1 MENEEELVNDQNEK
15 NEQIP
20 LSIDNDSKEKE
31 STEDMLNRLSQQAD
45 SENNKL
51 KQEDQKIENIN
62 NSVGLSD
69 EDIKSEKLAINL
81 DSQIQDINSEAE
93 KLTEDFKKDLSDAS
107 ILDKKDN
114 NENISFIIEKAKEE
128 KFDLL
133 KSEFEKF
140 YKEKPKQEYS
150 DSELKVEFTN
160 IANNMNAVNKKLEGL
175 PKDIVEQLKTDNYN
189 LGVTAIKEW
198 QRTVGGQI
206 VKISNERMPIYKKG
220 SSESI
225 GTAAIN
231 STEYLATIANAAR
244 FVPKEVSEK
253 FILDALKNFT
263 DKETRKQTG
272 ARFLLAN
279 TESTTQRDNI
289 IRNLFES
296 GYSDEAKKFLSS
308 EVMNKQMDPN
318 SIFLYSK
325 RGLFSEE
332 EVRSILDQA
341 GALEEPVK
349 DEGTPGWG

>member
-1 MENEEELVNDQNEK
+1 
-15 NEQIP
+15 
-20 LSIDNDSKEKE
+20 
-31 STEDMLNRLSQQAD
+31 
-45 SENNKL
+45 
-51 KQEDQKIENIN
+51 
-62 NSVGLSD
+62 
-69 EDIKSEKLAINL
+69 
-81 DSQIQDINSEAE
+81 
-93 KLTEDFKKDLSDAS
+93 
-107 ILDKKDN
+107 
-114 NENISFIIEKAKEE
+114 
-128 KFDLL
+128 
-133 KSEFEKF
+133 
-140 YKEKPKQEYS
+140 
-150 DSELKVEFTN
+150 
-160 IANNMNAVNKKLEGL
+160 MNAVNKKLEGL